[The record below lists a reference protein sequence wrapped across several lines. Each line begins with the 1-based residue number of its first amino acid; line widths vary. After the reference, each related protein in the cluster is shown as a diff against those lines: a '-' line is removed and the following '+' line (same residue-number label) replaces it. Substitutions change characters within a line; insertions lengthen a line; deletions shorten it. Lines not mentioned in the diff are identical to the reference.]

1 MWCGK
6 RRGQRRRWARIY
18 GRRARGKEKSKGE
31 QKEEGESKEGKG
43 HHAAVFDEEVAVFDV
58 GQARLRGGSDVRTQ
72 EARGKSDVN
81 AMLCS
86 VMGREC
92 RVGW

>member
-1 MWCGK
+1 
-6 RRGQRRRWARIY
+6 
-18 GRRARGKEKSKGE
+18 
-31 QKEEGESKEGKG
+31 
-43 HHAAVFDEEVAVFDV
+43 
-58 GQARLRGGSDVRTQ
+58 VRTQ